1 MRFRRLGRLSAA
13 LFSIM
18 LWAACGQVYRPV
30 VIPCSSGNVPGCPV
44 VTAPTPSNFH
54 AVFGISANAPFYPGG
69 AMQVD
74 VAGDAVIAETPTSD
88 ASAPNLG
95 DNPTHAAILPS
106 NSRVYVA
113 GVGSVVGA
121 TDTVSYFT
129 PAFQTS
135 AGSGFGP
142 VSSINLPSHAS
153 SITAVSESGNVVTVT
168 LSTALNNVKAG
179 QAIVITDVVI
189 PPCTPS
195 PCTSLPQNAYDGG
208 FTISS
213 ISGAI
218 LTYTDAASGLPA
230 LSASGTATLPPQPVF
245 LNSTQNTAMYVAN
258 YNTNSVYAIST
269 TTNVVTNTA
278 PVGVNPVSL
287 AEMPNGLKLYVAN
300 QGDNTVSSLNA
311 VDLSANPLTGFAGT
325 TPVWMVARGDS
336 QKVYVLTQGDGN
348 LVTIDTASD
357 VATTPD
363 CSVTPSLC
371 VGAGANFMLLD
382 AHLNRLYVVNP
393 ATDLLYVFSDTGG
406 ANDTPSL
413 LTPNGL
419 TIPGLTGATM
429 PACIGCGPVI
439 PTSVAALPDGSR
451 FYVASYQVATP
462 CPDPLAGSAAS
473 CIVPTVTVF
482 NANNFTLEYPLAPIL
497 TLLTDPP
504 FAANVSANQ
513 YQYGVAPVAAC
524 GPIPALPTALYSPG
538 STRFRVFTTASVDST
553 RVYVSMCD
561 AGAVAVINTTG
572 SNSNNPGSGTPADT
586 VTTDLPAAFSNGAAQ
601 SNGLPPNQNPIFLL
615 TGQ

>member
-1 MRFRRLGRLSAA
+1 
-13 LFSIM
+13 
-18 LWAACGQVYRPV
+18 
-30 VIPCSSGNVPGCPV
+30 V
-44 VTAPTPSNFH
+44 VTPPTPANFH
-54 AVFGISANAPFYPGG
+54 AVFGITANAPFYPGG
-69 AMQVD
+69 AMQID

-88 ASAPNLG
+88 SSAPNLG
-95 DNPTHAAILPS
+95 DDPTHAAILP
-106 NSRVYVA
+106 NNTRVYVA
-113 GVGSVVGA
+113 GVGSVIGA

-135 AGSGFGP
+135 PGSGFGP
-142 VSSINLPSHAS
+142 VSSINLPSQAS
-153 SITAVSESGNVVTVT
+153 SIVSVSESGNLVTVT
-168 LSTALNNVKAG
+168 LSAALSNVTAG
-179 QAIVITDVVI
+179 QAIVITNVVI
-189 PPCTPS
+189 PPCAPS
-195 PCTSLPQNAYDGG
+195 PCSSLPQNAYDGG

-213 ISGAI
+213 VSGTT
-218 LTYTDAASGLPA
+218 LTYVDTTGGLPA
-230 LSASGTATLPPQPVF
+230 LSAGGTATFPPQPVF

-258 YNTNSVYAIST
+258 YNANSVSAINA
-269 TTNVVTNTA
+269 TTNVVSNTA
-278 PVGVNPVSL
+278 PVGMNPVSL

-300 QGDNTVSSLNA
+300 QGDNTISSLNT
-311 VDLSANPLTGFAGT
+311 VDLSPNALTGFTGT

-336 QKVYVLTQGDGN
+336 QKVYVLTQGDGK
-348 LVTIDTASD
+348 LVTIDTATD

-382 AHLNRLYVVNP
+382 PHLNRIYVTNP
-393 ATDLLYVFSDTGG
+393 ATGLVYVFSDSGG

-419 TIPGLTGATM
+419 TVPGLTGLTM
-429 PACIGCGPVI
+429 PVCTTCGPVI

-482 NANNFTLEYPLAPIL
+482 NANNFTFEYPNPSAPVL

-504 FAANVSANQ
+504 FAANVAVNQ

-524 GPIPALPTALYSPG
+524 GPIPAAPTAIYSPG
-538 STRFRVFTTASVDST
+538 STRFRVFTTSSADGS
-553 RVYVSMCD
+553 RVYVSTCD
-561 AGAVAVINTTG
+561 AGVVAVINTTG
-572 SNSNNPGSGTPADT
+572 SNNNNPGSGTPEDT
-586 VTTDLPAAFSNGAAQ
+586 VTTDLPAAFSSGAAQ

-615 TGQ
+615 AGQ